1 MGKDRL
7 KDKFAAYKK
16 AVNKLKEALEEDV
29 SNPLLYD
36 GVIQRFEFTYELA
49 WKLMKLCL
57 ESEGI
62 VNVIR
67 HVYRYNSDID
77 LAVYCEGELPPELL
91 LDLDE
96 VIGIYKID
104 IIDMSGPLDEKL
116 RQKIELQGV
125 EVYCRS

>member
-1 MGKDRL
+1 MNFGLPEK
-7 KDKFAAYKK
+7 
-16 AVNKLKEALEEDV
+16 
-29 SNPLLYD
+29 
-36 GVIQRFEFTYELA
+36 VIQRIIRELA
-49 WKLMKLCL
+49 KR
-57 ESEGI
+57 E
-62 VNVIR
+62 NVIR
-67 HVYRYNSDID
+67 AVIFGSRARGDYRCNSDID